1 MQHTSRYGLRPRA
14 SSASSIERQPEPAS
28 YLESTLTEHVG
39 SASPPVGG
47 SLPHI
52 ELRDALSPQ
61 AGSQRDEVAE
71 VDASQDGQTLPSTI
85 EASQVLATVY
95 TEDFSSSTPQGSSE
109 DLAHPPDGDTTF
121 ITTQTPLPP
130 SLSQLLIKSQILL
143 KPRLFKQILKTKDDS
158 IYRCIPFL
166 QI

>member
-1 MQHTSRYGLRPRA
+1 MHASRYGLRPRA

-28 YLESTLTEHVG
+28 YLESTPTEHVG

-52 ELRDALSPQ
+52 ELGDALRPQ

-71 VDASQDGQTLPSTI
+71 FDVSQDGQTLPSTI

-95 TEDFSSSTPQGSSE
+95 IEEFSSSTPQGGSE
-109 DLAHPPDGDTTF
+109 DLAHPPDGDTP

-130 SLSQLLIKSQILL
+130 SLSHKLI
-143 KPRLFKQILKTKDDS
+143 LFIFYYNIGLVLSHNHVIITS
-158 IYRCIPFL
+158 HPMS
-166 QI
+166 